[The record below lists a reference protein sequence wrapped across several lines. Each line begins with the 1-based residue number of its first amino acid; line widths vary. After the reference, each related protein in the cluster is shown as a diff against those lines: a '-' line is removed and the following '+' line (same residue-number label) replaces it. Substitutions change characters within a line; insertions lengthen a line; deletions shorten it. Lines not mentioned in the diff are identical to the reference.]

1 MKAGALVLGVSLLAA
16 SPLGAQPELNMRVS
30 PQFSS
35 APATVTIQIIVE
47 PDADNRAITIAAD
60 GDEFFRSSSVPL
72 DGADAPHTFALEYR
86 NLPPG
91 TYEIRSVLLGSGGKQ
106 RAMTRGSVTV
116 IGPGF

>member
-1 MKAGALVLGVSLLAA
+1 MKTGALVLGVTLLAV
-16 SPLGAQPELNMRVS
+16 SSLRAQPELNMRVS

-35 APATVTIQIIVE
+35 APATVTIQITVE
-47 PDADNRAITIAAD
+47 PDADNRAIAIAAD
-60 GDEFFRSSSVPL
+60 GDAFFRSSSVPL
-72 DGADAPHTFALEYR
+72 DGAEAPHTIALEYR

-91 TYEIRSVLLGSGGKQ
+91 TYEIRGVLLGSGGKQ